1 MNTEILKLAE
11 ELVSRLKANR
21 LKIATA
27 ESCTGG
33 MLSSYITAVS
43 GASKVFEMGITSY
56 SNRIKNSILK
66 VDAQTLKTHGAVSQQ
81 TAAQMAENVRSI
93 SSADIGVSVTGV
105 AGPDGQDGYG
115 AGVVFVG
122 ISYQNHTAVHKLEI
136 EPRDRNFVRESAVL
150 ELLNLVI
157 TLLK

>member
-1 MNTEILKLAE
+1 MNTEILKSAE
-11 ELVSRLKANR
+11 ELVSRLKVKG

-66 VDAQTLKTHGAVSQQ
+66 VDAETLQTHGAVSPQ
-81 TAAQMAENVRSI
+81 TAAQMAENVRNI
-93 SSADIGVSVTGV
+93 SGADIGVSVTGV
-105 AGPDGQDGYG
+105 AGPDGQDGYS